1 MTEIAEKITQMKLES
16 GDKAEQG
23 GSLREKL
30 QDKVIARMEKEKGRT
45 LTKHE
50 MTTTIK
56 ALMKYNSKK
65 RKSLKK
71 RGDKKKKKTT
81 SIGEDGKEI
90 EVEVEVED
98 DEVIEDDDIGIDF
111 SDDEDPDMY
120 LKRKS
125 SFIFTL

>member
-1 MTEIAEKITQMKLES
+1 MAEVAENLAQMKLDSKDIAKVQQE
-16 GDKAEQG
+16 G

-30 QDKVIARMEKEKGRT
+30 QDKVIQRMEKEKGRT

-71 RGDKKKKKTT
+71 RENKKKQKTT
-81 SIGEDGKEI
+81 SIGEDGQEI
-90 EVEVEVED
+90 EVEIEVED
-98 DEVIEDDDIGIDF
+98 EQDDMEDLDF
-111 SDDEDPDMY
+111 DLDDDEDPDMY
-120 LKRKS
+120 AKRKS
-125 SFIFTL
+125 RSF

>member
-1 MTEIAEKITQMKLES
+1 MTEVAEKISQMKIES
-16 GDKAEQG
+16 GDKPQDG

-81 SIGEDGKEI
+81 SIGEDGQEIEI
-90 EVEVEVED
+90 EVEVTDDEAIDGEDIDIDFED
-98 DEVIEDDDIGIDF
+98 D
-111 SDDEDPDMY
+111 DPDMY
-120 LKRKS
+120 MKRKS
-125 SFIFTL
+125 RLYLL